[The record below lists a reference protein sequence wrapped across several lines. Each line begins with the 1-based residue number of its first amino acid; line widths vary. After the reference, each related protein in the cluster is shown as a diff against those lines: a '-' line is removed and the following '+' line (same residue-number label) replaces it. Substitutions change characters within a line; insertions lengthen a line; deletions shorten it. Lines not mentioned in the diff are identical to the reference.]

1 VEGKATVAADFTNIV
16 KIAVL
21 SASGGVARVH
31 IDATLGA
38 FAACTMHYAMDRSKA
53 GHIRQ
58 SVDDVADASRR
69 PCIMLALAAY
79 ARAWPRTV
87 DRERDRVRAVTVDH
101 VRA

>member
-1 VEGKATVAADFTNIV
+1 MRLTWK
-16 KIAVL
+16 
-21 SASGGVARVH
+21 SRVH
-31 IDATLGA
+31 FDATLCA
-38 FAACTMHYAMDRSKA
+38 FAAFAIHHAMDCSKA